1 MHAGICKRSSCLR
14 FLGPDGFCCC
24 DRKSAAGV
32 VVFLLEVVL
41 DLLGLRQPIFWLMAF
56 LSERDRL
63 VALWGL

>member
-1 MHAGICKRSSCLR
+1 
-14 FLGPDGFCCC
+14 
-24 DRKSAAGV
+24 V

-63 VALWGL
+63 VTLWGL